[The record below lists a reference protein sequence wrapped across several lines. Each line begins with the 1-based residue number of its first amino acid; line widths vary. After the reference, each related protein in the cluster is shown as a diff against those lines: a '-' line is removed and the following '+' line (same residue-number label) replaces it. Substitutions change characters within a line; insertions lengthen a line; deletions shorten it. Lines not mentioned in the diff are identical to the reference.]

1 MNKVEVR
8 LTHENAR
15 QTAINAV
22 NAAELN
28 KDKPLVMK
36 ISVETRSMEQNRK
49 IWAVIGD
56 IQKQVVW
63 GGKLRDG
70 ETWKNLIAFQ
80 ALKEIAEEDGKSFNG
95 DFLPTL
101 DRQNVISS
109 YISTRSMNKDVFARL
124 ITVAERFGAEEGVKF
139 SDEAKR
145 VIEWGQWYDYELTKA
160 RADKRTGDRKCQ

>member
-1 MNKVEVR
+1 MDKVEVR
-8 LTHENAR
+8 LTHEAAQ
-15 QTAINAV
+15 QTAVDAV
-22 NAAELN
+22 YAAPLN

-56 IQKQVVW
+56 IQKQVIW

-139 SDEAKR
+139 SDEAR
-145 VIEWGQWYDYELTKA
+145 QIIEWGQYYDYELTKA
-160 RADKRTGDRKCQ
+160 RAAKRAKNA